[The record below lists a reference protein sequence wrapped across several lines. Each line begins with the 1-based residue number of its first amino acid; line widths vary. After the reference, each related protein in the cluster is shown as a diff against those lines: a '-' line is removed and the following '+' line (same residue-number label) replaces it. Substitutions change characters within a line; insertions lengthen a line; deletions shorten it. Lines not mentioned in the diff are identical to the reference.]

1 MQKEVSANVTGSP
14 GQVGP
19 NTSDRD
25 FLQEHDIQNV
35 LCVTCNV
42 CHISSIGSVLGT
54 SDVDPIWMK
63 TTIQDYFSQ
72 SRDHVTDPTYKEA
85 AKNFILKFGDYGL
98 ETHTH
103 TFATGVSTVTGNN
116 VIGVLKEKYFKTAS
130 DRVVGVTAHCDTAA
144 GTQGVNA
151 NGAGVVAMLQAARH
165 LAKFTRDYTVVFV
178 AFDFLE
184 PGEDNACTSLGC
196 GSRSFMNEWVYSFW
210 STPPTTTGVIVMDNI
225 LNFNDIQESQSLPAG
240 YDVLFPGLA
249 SSLTSNNNKGDF
261 LTVIGRPFDSGVLNS
276 FIQSY
281 TALGQPEFGMENV
294 YISNITGSSVTPDD
308 ITTYWDLMKSNH
320 LTFWNHSVPAIFITD
335 TADFRGYMKTCYH
348 QSCDNMSQVT
358 DKRIQFAGKTTQA
371 VIDTVGKLAPAS
383 SAGVHRLDVSML
395 GVLVGIL
402 LWINAAFTV

>member
-1 MQKEVSANVTGSP
+1 MAEYKMSALSVIFI
-14 GQVGP
+14 V
-19 NTSDRD
+19 
-25 FLQEHDIQNV
+25 
-35 LCVTCNV
+35 
-42 CHISSIGSVLGT
+42 GSVLGT
-54 SDVDPIWMK
+54 SDVDTVWMK

-72 SRDHVTDPTYKEA
+72 SRNHGTGSTYKEA
-85 AKNFILKFGDYGL
+85 AKNFILKEFGDYGL

-103 TFATGVSTVTGNN
+103 TFATDVSTVTGNN
-116 VIGVLKEKYFKTAS
+116 VIGVSKGKYFKTAS
-130 DRVVGVTAHCDTAA
+130 DRVVGVTAHYDTAA
-144 GTQGVNA
+144 GTPGVFVLPNWDMSASVNA
-151 NGAGVVAMLQAARH
+151 NGAGVVAMLQAAKH

-240 YDVLFPGLA
+240 YDVLFPTLA

-308 ITTYWDLMKSNH
+308 ITTYWDLMRSDH
-320 LTFWNHSVPAIFITD
+320 LSFWNHSVPAIFITD
-335 TADFRGYMKTCYH
+335 T
-348 QSCDNMSQVT
+348 
-358 DKRIQFAGKTTQA
+358 GK
-371 VIDTVGKLAPAS
+371 
-383 SAGVHRLDVSML
+383 
-395 GVLVGIL
+395 
-402 LWINAAFTV
+402 